1 MGLPRTLRAGG
12 RGTLEARR
20 NGAPREHEHAPG
32 LTCSGMWLLLLS
44 AMAVV
49 GCGTPRLHY
58 ALAFER
64 TLIHCSAPA
73 TLLRAPARAIGRQ
86 DNYYA
91 KHFQVPAH
99 HSVKIPARW
108 GRFPDAFQ
116 VLLAQCRVQ
125 CRFPGA

>member
-1 MGLPRTLRAGG
+1 MQPRASMSMHPAWRA
-12 RGTLEARR
+12 
-20 NGAPREHEHAPG
+20 
-32 LTCSGMWLLLLS
+32 
-44 AMAVV
+44 V
-49 GCGTPRLHY
+49 GCGCCRLWWLSVVEHRALAPASALGVPVPPGCHAAPRLHY

-73 TLLRAPARAIGRQ
+73 TLLRAPACAIGRQ